1 MCDGPFDAW
10 MCCSAGRTGRW
21 SVDQRRVDPYR
32 YIAAEV
38 LMSDAYIFRV
48 RPKTDSE
55 YRITEFSVF
64 IRFSIP
70 KTRIFEFSKG

>member
-1 MCDGPFDAW
+1 MCDGPLDAW
-10 MCCSAGRTGRW
+10 MCWSAGRT
-21 SVDQRRVDPYR
+21 RVQGDGQWTRGGWIPIA

-55 YRITEFSVF
+55 YRITEFSV
-64 IRFSIP
+64 SM
-70 KTRIFEFSKG
+70 